1 MVKQYTRN
9 SYYPVKLVETVKVE
23 EAAYAAH

>member
-9 SYYPVKLVETVKVE
+9 AYYPERLAEMAKVE
-23 EAAYAAH
+23 EEAYAD